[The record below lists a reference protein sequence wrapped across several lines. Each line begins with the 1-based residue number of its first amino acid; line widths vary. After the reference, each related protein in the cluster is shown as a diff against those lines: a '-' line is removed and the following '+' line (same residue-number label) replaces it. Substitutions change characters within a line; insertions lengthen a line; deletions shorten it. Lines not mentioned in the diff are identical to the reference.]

1 MKTIPVYLTVSCL
14 TLLLSACST
23 PQDRLNREL
32 SSVST
37 MPPLFQE
44 GYSAGCQSG
53 LFAAGST
60 SFHFTKDLQKMN
72 QAQYKQGWEDGYK
85 VCQSRQQQ
93 RNVDTEVRPSF
104 SIGGS
109 WGHHGGWGYGG
120 GVHF

>member
-1 MKTIPVYLTVSCL
+1 MDKISLYLTLGGVA
-14 TLLLSACST
+14 LLLSACST

-32 SSVST
+32 SGVAS

-53 LFAAGST
+53 MFAAGNT
-60 SFHFTKDLQKMN
+60 SFQFIKDLAKMN
-72 QAQYKQGWEDGYK
+72 QSLYKQGWNDGYS

-93 RNVDTEVRPSF
+93 RNIDTEVRPSF
-104 SIGGS
+104 SVGGS